1 VSLNFIDMDVGD
13 VTIIHLTGRITLGRG
28 TETLRQAFEEVLGRG
43 RTSIVLDFDEVVYVD
58 SSGLGE
64 LVLARKRVIEAGGM
78 LKLMKLKQIM
88 RDLIQ
93 VTRLYTI
100 FEVFDDEPSALRSFR
115 EPGITAPAES

>member
-1 VSLNFIDMDVGD
+1 MSLNFIDMDVGD

-28 TETLRQAFEEVLGRG
+28 TETLRQAIEEVLARG
-43 RTSIVLDFDEVVYVD
+43 RTSIVLNFDEITYVD

-64 LVLARKRVIEAGGM
+64 LVLARKRVVEAGGM

-100 FEVFDDEPSALRSFR
+100 FEVFDDEPAALRSFR
-115 EPGITAPAES
+115 